1 MKVETEKHDAITII
15 TPHARRLD
23 AAQAPHFKQAVLNLI
38 QQGESKLVLDF
49 SHVDFIDSSCLGV
62 LVSLLKAV
70 GSRGELVLSN
80 LNSNI
85 QSMFKLTRM
94 DRVFTLFA
102 QQQDALNE
110 LKGKG

>member
-1 MKVETEKHDAITII
+1 MKVATEKHDTITIV

-23 AAQAPHFKQAVLNLI
+23 AAQAPQFRQAVIALI
-38 QQGESKLVLDF
+38 EQGESRLVLDF
-49 SHVDFIDSSCLGV
+49 SQVDFIDSSCLGV
-62 LVSLLKAV
+62 LVSLLKAT
-70 GSRGELVLSN
+70 GNRGELVLSN

-102 QQQDALNE
+102 QQQDALTA
-110 LKGKG
+110 LQGRR